1 MARGDYVK
9 GITIDIGGSATGL
22 SKALKDVDAKSRSLQ
37 TELKAVNKLLKF
49 DPQSTELLSQK
60 QKILS
65 ESIAGAKEKLDVL
78 REAERQVQEQA
89 RKGDV
94 SSERYRELQREI
106 IRTEQQLSE
115 FEKAAKLTSDAISEM
130 GKGVKYSAEE
140 IEKAKREISDYGD
153 NLNDLGEKAAKG
165 MAAAG
170 AAIIAAGGCAV
181 KFDSEFDAALDG
193 FMAKTGA
200 ASEETEKFD
209 EILSNIYK
217 NNYGDDITDVSNA
230 MAAVAQ
236 SARSFDP
243 TKIEE
248 LTTGALILRDTFDF
262 EVSETMRAANM
273 LMDQFGIS
281 GEEAFNLIAQG
292 AQGGLD
298 KNGDLLDSINEYSVH
313 FKQLGLSAEDMFNS
327 LSNGAY
333 SGTFSVDKLGD
344 AVKEFGIRVKDNSDS
359 TKTAF
364 AGLGLNADGLTK
376 KFAEGGESGKKAFQD
391 VTTALFEMRD
401 KVKQN
406 EIGVALFGTMWEDL
420 GVEGVAALVDI
431 NGEFDRTKGTLEEID
446 KVKYDNLGSALSGLG
461 RIIETDVV
469 QPVGQGL
476 TPVVENVIDVVKQN
490 APAIQE
496 AVKSIADKVIDVC
509 SWIVDNG
516 AAVIGVIT
524 SLAAAFAAFKVVSFI
539 TGAIGAFNNLKIAI
553 TGAKTAQELLN
564 VAMSKNIIGIVVA
577 AIAALV
583 AGFIYLWNNCEGFRN
598 FFVGMWENIKTALQ
612 TFIDWISPAIEVIK
626 GFFVS
631 LWEKLQEIWAAIS
644 ESLQPLKDAI
654 FGAFQQAWELIKVV
668 WDIVQPYFQVLW
680 DGIQAIFSVA
690 SANIGGFFNAAW
702 TVIQAVWDV
711 AVSYFQAVWDTIQ
724 AIFSVVSAVL
734 GGFFSTAWAAIKAVW
749 DTVTGYFTAVWETIK
764 GIFAVVG
771 AVLSGNWSEAWEA
784 IKGIVGAWAGFF
796 SGVWESIKSV
806 FFAVGSWFGGI
817 FSAAWS
823 AIKSVVSTWA
833 SFFSGVWE
841 GIKSVFSAVSSWF
854 SGIFSAAWNAIK
866 QVWGGVK
873 EFFSGIWEKIK
884 SAFNISD
891 IVKIGG
897 DLLTGLWNGIK
908 DKVEWLKGKVKNV
921 VGTIKGWFT
930 GKDGFDEHSP
940 SKWAKS
946 VGEYINAGLANGII
960 GTKDVV
966 LEAVEALVTD
976 TRTEVQ
982 KVTDEM
988 NKALLESEKKYAEE
1002 SERLKDSKEE
1012 KDKEYLEGLKSTA
1025 EKERKIYDAMVKDLE
1040 AAKKRIVDTYKEI
1053 AQEAFKDIEELEKA
1067 QDSFADKLKKHGSLW
1082 GDVEKQDR
1090 NGRTIKIAQLF
1101 DISEQTRELEEYE
1114 RLLLQVK
1121 ERGNVPKEF
1130 FYQLRDM
1137 SVEEGMNFSTLLLQA
1152 SDEEFDKYISDW
1164 TAKQEASKRI
1174 SKELYQDEA
1183 EALVEEIDAKFA
1195 EVENSFFSVGEGSAD
1210 EFEAGFLTQLK
1221 EVVANVKK
1229 GIAGALS
1236 GVYSGISVSVQQDTP
1251 EIPRLA
1257 RGGIAL
1263 KSVIANVGEFGKEA
1277 ILPLENNLGWL
1288 DTLAGKLTKAMYAE
1302 NSNAHYSRIGLAPNF
1317 IAEKSARAGITVNNN
1332 NYGVTPQTAYEVSEA
1347 TRRTL
1352 SSLEMQ
1358 GVL

>member
-1 MARGDYVK
+1 MAGNNIK
-9 GITIDIGGSATGL
+9 GITIDIGGNTTGL
-22 SKALKDVDAKSRSLQ
+22 SKALADVNKTSKNLQ
-37 TELKAVNKLLKF
+37 NELKQVDKLLKL
-49 DPQSTELLSQK
+49 DPKNTEILEQK
-60 QKILS
+60 QKLLS
-65 ESIAGAKEKLDVL
+65 GAIGNTKEKLETL
-78 REAERQVQEQA
+78 KEAERQAQQQFQKGEISEEQ
-89 RKGDV
+89 
-94 SSERYRELQREI
+94 YRALQREVI
-106 IRTEQQLSE
+106 KTEQELKE
-115 FEKAAKLTSDAISEM
+115 LEKAAEGSNSKLDKVA
-130 GKGVKYSAEE
+130 
-140 IEKAKREISDYGD
+140 D
-153 NLNDLGEKAAKG
+153 
-165 MAAAG
+165 AAG
-170 AAIIAAGGCAV
+170 KFGERAENAGKKMLPVTAGIAAIGAAGVAS
-181 KFDSEFDAALDG
+181 FNELDAGYDTIITKTGATGEALDG
-193 FMAKTGA
+193 LQASMDTVFGDLPTTAEDAGIAIGEVNTRFGVTGEMLETLSGQFIKFAEINETDLNTSIGTTHKIMQAWNLDAAQTPNVLGLITTKAQQTGISVDVLMNSVLENNSVFKEMGLTFEQSIGLMAQFERNGVNSQTALAGLKKAVVNYAKDGLTMEEGLRKTIDSIKNAGSETKALALAQEVFGTKGA
-200 ASEETEKFD
+200 AEMT
-209 EILSNIYK
+209 
-217 NNYGDDITDVSNA
+217 NA
-230 MAAVAQ
+230 I
-236 SARSFDP
+236 R
-243 TKIEE
+243 E
-248 LTTGALILRDTFDF
+248 GR
-262 EVSETMRAANM
+262 
-273 LMDQFGIS
+273 
-281 GEEAFNLIAQG
+281 
-292 AQGGLD
+292 
-298 KNGDLLDSINEYSVH
+298 
-313 FKQLGLSAEDMFNS
+313 
-327 LSNGAY
+327 
-333 SGTFSVDKLGD
+333 FSVDDLCGSM
-344 AVKEFGIRVKDNSDS
+344 EEYGS
-359 TKTAF
+359 TVEDTF
-364 AGLGLNADGLTK
+364 NATLDPPDRAK
-376 KFAEGGESGKKAFQD
+376 
-391 VTTALFEMRD
+391 
-401 KVKQN
+401 
-406 EIGVALFGTMWEDL
+406 VAL
-420 GVEGVAALVDI
+420 
-431 NGEFDRTKGTLEEID
+431 
-446 KVKYDNLGSALSGLG
+446 
-461 RIIETDVV
+461 
-469 QPVGQGL
+469 
-476 TPVVENVIDVVKQN
+476 
-490 APAIQE
+490 
-496 AVKSIADKVIDVC
+496 
-509 SWIVDNG
+509 
-516 AAVIGVIT
+516 
-524 SLAAAFAAFKVVSFI
+524 
-539 TGAIGAFNNLKIAI
+539 NNLKIAGADLGNSI
-553 TGAKTAQELLN
+553 LSALAPALEKIIDGAKGLAQWFGGLSDGAKTA
-564 VAMSKNIIGIVVA
+564 IVVIGGIIA
-577 AIAALV
+577 AIGPALITIGKISTGISSITRAAKIMGPAISAALKAFSPSPIALVVTAIAALV
-583 AGFIYLWNNCEGFRN
+583 AGFVYLWNNCEGFRN
-598 FFVGMWENIKTALQ
+598 FFIGMWEHIKAAFQ
-612 TFIDWISPAIEVIK
+612 SFIDWASPAIETIK
-626 GFFVS
+626 GFFIG
-631 LWEKLQEIWAAIS
+631 LWEKLQEIWAAIL

-654 FGAFQQAWELIKVV
+654 FGAFQQAWELIKII

-702 TVIQAVWDV
+702 TVIQVVWDV

-764 GIFAVVG
+764 GIFAVVR

-806 FFAVGSWFGGI
+806 FSAVGSWFSGI
-817 FSAAWS
+817 FSAAWE

-833 SFFSGVWE
+833 SFFSGVWN
-841 GIKSVFSAVSSWF
+841 GIKSVFSAVGSWF

-873 EFFSGIWEKIK
+873 EFFSGIWGKIK
-884 SAFNISD
+884 SAFNVGDMLS
-891 IVKIGG
+891 IGT
-897 DLLTGLWNGIK
+897 DLIKGLWNGINNATK
-908 DKVEWLKGKVKNV
+908 WILDK
-921 VGTIKGWFT
+921 IKGFC
-930 GKDGFDEHSP
+930 GSVLNGFKSFFGIKSP
-940 SKWAKS
+940 SRVMRDQVGKMLAEGIS
-946 VGEYINAGLANGII
+946 VGIDDA
-960 GTKDVV
+960 KDSVISSID
-966 LEAVEALVTD
+966 ALVTD

-1067 QDSFADKLKKHGSLW
+1067 QDSFADKLKKYGSLW

-1090 NGRTIKIAQLF
+1090 NGRTIKIAQLS

-1183 EALVEEIDAKFA
+1183 EELAEEIDAKFA

-1302 NSNAHYSRIGLAPNF
+1302 SGNAHYSRMGLAPNF
-1317 IAEKSARAGITVNNN
+1317 TAENSARAGITVNNN

>member
-1 MARGDYVK
+1 MAGNNIK
-9 GITIDIGGSATGL
+9 GITIDIGGNTTGL
-22 SKALKDVDAKSRSLQ
+22 SKALADVNKTSKNLQ
-37 TELKAVNKLLKF
+37 NELKQVDKLLKL
-49 DPQSTELLSQK
+49 DPKNTEILEQK
-60 QKILS
+60 QKLLS
-65 ESIAGAKEKLDVL
+65 GAIGNTKEKLETL
-78 REAERQVQEQA
+78 REAERQAQQQFQ
-89 RKGDV
+89 KGDI
-94 SSERYRELQREI
+94 SEEQYRALRREVI
-106 IRTEQQLSE
+106 KTEQELKE
-115 FEKAAKLTSDAISEM
+115 LEKAAKVTGDAVDEL
-130 GKGVKYSAEE
+130 GKGAKYSAEE
-140 IEKAKREISDYGD
+140 IEQAKRELSDYGD
-153 NLNDLGEKAAKG
+153 SLGGVGEKAAKG
-165 MAAAG
+165 VAATG
-170 AAIIAAGGCAV
+170 AAVIAAGGYAV
-181 KFDSEFDAALDG
+181 KFSSEFDAALDG

-200 ASEETEKFD
+200 ANSETEAFD
-209 EILSNIYK
+209 KVLSNIYK
-217 NNYGDDITDVSNA
+217 NNYGDDITDVAEA
-230 MAAVAQ
+230 MATVAQ
-236 SARSFDP
+236 NAKSFDP
-243 TKIEE
+243 TKIEQ
-248 LTTGALILRDTFDF
+248 LTTGALILRDTFGF

-273 LMDQFGIS
+273 LMYQFGIS

-364 AGLGLNADGLTK
+364 ASLGLDAGRLTK
-376 KFAEGGESGKKAFQD
+376 SFAAGGASGREAFEQ
-391 VTTALFEMRD
+391 VTKALFKMSD

-420 GVEGVAALVDI
+420 GVEGVAALIDI
-431 NGEFDRTKGTLEEID
+431 NGEFDRTKGALEDIGE
-446 KVKYDNLGSALSGLG
+446 VKYDNLESALSGLG
-461 RIIETDVV
+461 RTIGTDVV

-476 TPVVENVIDVVKQN
+476 TPVVENVIDIVKRN

-496 AVKSIADKVIDVC
+496 AVKSIAEKIITVC
-509 SWIVDNG
+509 SWIINNSTAIIG
-516 AAVIGVIT
+516 AIT
-524 SLAAAFAAFKVVSFI
+524 SMATAFAAFKVVSFI
-539 TGAIGAFNNLKIAI
+539 SGVIGAFAKLKVAI

-564 VAMSKNIIGIVVA
+564 VAMNKNIIGIVVA
-577 AIAALV
+577 SIAALV
-583 AGFIYLWNNCEGFRN
+583 AGFVYLWNNCEGFRN
-598 FFVGMWENIKTALQ
+598 FFIGMWEHIKAAFQ
-612 TFIDWISPAIEVIK
+612 SFIDWASPAIETIK
-626 GFFVS
+626 SFFIG
-631 LWEKLQEIWAAIS
+631 LWEKLQEIWMAIS

-654 FGAFQQAWELIKVV
+654 FGAFQQAWELIKII

-690 SANIGGFFNAAW
+690 SANIGGLFNAAW
-702 TVIQAVWDV
+702 TAIQVVWDV

-734 GGFFSTAWAAIKAVW
+734 GGFFSTAWAVIKAVW

-806 FFAVGSWFGGI
+806 FSAVGSWFGGI
-817 FSAAWS
+817 FSAAWN

-833 SFFSGVWE
+833 SFFSGVWN
-841 GIKSVFSAVSSWF
+841 GIKSVFSAVGSWF

-884 SAFNISD
+884 SAFNVSD
-891 IVKIGG
+891 MAKIGG
-897 DLLTGLWNGIK
+897 DLLAGLWNGIK
-908 DKVEWLKGKVKNV
+908 NKVEWLKGKVKNV
-921 VGTIKGWFT
+921 VDTIKGWFT

-960 GTKDVV
+960 GTKDIV
-966 LEAVEALVTD
+966 LGAVEALVTD

-1053 AQEAFKDIEELEKA
+1053 AQEAFKDIEDLEKA
-1067 QDSFADKLKKHGSLW
+1067 QDSFADKLKKYGSLW

-1210 EFEAGFLTQLK
+1210 EFEAGFLAQLK

-1236 GVYSGISVSVQQDTP
+1236 GVYSGVSVFVQQDTP

-1257 RGGIAL
+1257 RGGVVL

-1302 NSNAHYSRIGLAPNF
+1302 SGNAHYSRMGLVPNF
-1317 IAEKSARAGITVNNN
+1317 TAENSARAGITVNNN